1 MILFTSLLFAL
12 PGLALL
18 GGGLWLVLLGGSW
31 HYLLV
36 GIGFVVTAALVA
48 MRSRAAVWLYAAVML
63 ATLAWAV
70 WEVGLDWWRLA
81 PRGGVVWWRRHFSDV
96 LTGRPRCTV

>member
-36 GIGFVVTAALVA
+36 GIGFVVTAGLVA
-48 MRSRAAVWLYAAVML
+48 MRSRAAAAQQ
-63 ATLAWAV
+63 AEA
-70 WEVGLDWWRLA
+70 
-81 PRGGVVWWRRHFSDV
+81 S
-96 LTGRPRCTV
+96 GRYSGRTVS